1 MKITKRQLR
10 RIIREEKARLLR
22 EAYDSPADMSMHD
35 AADHYEKK
43 NSPPSMDAKT
53 ADAAQLLQT
62 AYYNLDDL
70 VGGLT
75 DDGAVDDVLM
85 NMELIKNALHILGV
99 VL

>member
-1 MKITKRQLR
+1 MKITKNQLR

-22 EAYDSPADMSMHD
+22 EAYDSPADS
-35 AADHYEKK
+35 
-43 NSPPSMDAKT
+43 SPSMDAKT

-70 VGGLT
+70 VGGLY
-75 DDGAVDDVLM
+75 DDGVADDILM
-85 NMELIKNALHILGV
+85 NMELIKDALHILGV

>member
-10 RIIREEKARLLR
+10 RIIREEKARLLN
-22 EAYDSPADMSMHD
+22 EQG
-35 AADHYEKK
+35 
-43 NSPPSMDAKT
+43 PPSMDAKT
-53 ADAAQLLQT
+53 AEAAQLLQT

-70 VGGLT
+70 VGGST
-75 DDGAVDDVLM
+75 DDGVVDDVLM

>member
-1 MKITKRQLR
+1 MKITKTQLR
-10 RIIREEKARLLR
+10 RIIREEKIRMLN
-22 EAYDSPADMSMHD
+22 EQG
-35 AADHYEKK
+35 
-43 NSPPSMDAKT
+43 PPSMDAKT

-70 VGGLT
+70 VGSST
-75 DDGAVDDVLM
+75 DDGVVDDVLM

>member
-10 RIIREEKARLLR
+10 RIIREERTRLLN
-22 EAYDSPADMSMHD
+22 EQG
-35 AADHYEKK
+35 
-43 NSPPSMDAKT
+43 PPSMDAKT
-53 ADAAQLLQT
+53 AEAAQLLQT

-70 VGGLT
+70 VGGST
-75 DDGAVDDVLM
+75 DDGVVDDVLM

>member
-1 MKITKRQLR
+1 MKITKTQLR
-10 RIIREEKARLLR
+10 RIIREEKIRLLN
-22 EAYDSPADMSMHD
+22 EQG
-35 AADHYEKK
+35 
-43 NSPPSMDAKT
+43 PPSMDAKT

-70 VGGLT
+70 VGSST
-75 DDGAVDDVLM
+75 DDGVVDDVLM

>member
-10 RIIREEKARLLR
+10 RIIREEKARLLN
-22 EAYDSPADMSMHD
+22 EQG
-35 AADHYEKK
+35 
-43 NSPPSMDAKT
+43 PPSMDAKT
-53 ADAAQLLQT
+53 AEAAQLLQT

-70 VGGLT
+70 VGGST
-75 DDGAVDDVLM
+75 DDDVVDDVLM